1 MRSIRHRLASRLDR
15 LRRCGTGPDDGFTM
29 IEIMVSMTLMT
40 FFMTMF
46 TGAVLQMY
54 KVSNKTQAVTNSSTQ
69 LNIAFERIDK
79 QIRYASAISPPNQAK
94 STLGGWYVE
103 FVNTTSGTDNCY
115 QLRIYNSQLQE
126 RSWAGTPTVPPTWLS
141 LANGLVMPTSTPF
154 SFNTAAGSQTAQ
166 RLTLSLTTT
175 ASARDT
181 ATTSQTNVTFE
192 AMNSG
197 QGTSP
202 TNDGSSLICQNTGDG
217 GRP

>member
-1 MRSIRHRLASRLDR
+1 MTSIRDRLTHR
-15 LRRCGTGPDDGFTM
+15 LRRARGGVDEGFTM
-29 IEIMVSMTLMT
+29 IEIMVSMSLMT
-40 FFMTMF
+40 FFMAMF

-79 QIRYASAISPPNQAK
+79 QVRYASAISPPNQTK
-94 STLGGWYVE
+94 SVLGGWYVE
-103 FVNTTSGTDNCY
+103 FVNTTSGTDTCY
-115 QLRIYNSQLQE
+115 QLRVYNSQLQE
-126 RSWAGTPTVPPTWLS
+126 RTWSGTPTAPPTWFS
-141 LANGLVMPTSTPF
+141 LANGVVMPTSSPF

-166 RLTLSLTTT
+166 RLTLSLATT

-181 ATTSQTNVTFE
+181 VTTSQTKVTFE